1 MKKRGIAAGQLL
13 IIMITLVAFVL
24 IEGTVSRFISKAEG
38 KEAEI
43 ICHDSLALKANT
55 KVNAIVTD
63 ISTPALCKT
72 LDKKFS
78 ASSQEEAMD
87 FMALAMER
95 CWWIWLEGQYSEIL
109 GFAGLFEFG
118 QYGDKTRCFVCS
130 TLIYEEGP
138 AFSKQDFLTN
148 LNQIKSKYR
157 GGGSVLS
164 YIQENGYVEVTED
177 YFNSQN
183 VYAVV
188 FASNI
193 EESLWKA
200 QGFGRIFLGSYP
212 PYNQNGIWLL
222 SMNRFEAAQP
232 CYYQPDIAGD

>member
-1 MKKRGIAAGQLL
+1 MKKRGIAAGQLV

-24 IEGTVSRFISKAEG
+24 IAGTISRFISKAEG

-55 KVNAIVTD
+55 KLDIGIKD

-78 ASSQEEAMD
+78 ASTQEEAMD

-95 CWWIWLEGQYSEIL
+95 CWWIWLEGQYDE
-109 GFAGLFEFG
+109 LFG
-118 QYGDKTRCFVCS
+118 SSVISVSKDKTKCFVCS

-138 AFSKQDFLTN
+138 AFSKLDFLNN

-157 GGGSVLS
+157 GGGSILS
-164 YIQENGYVEVTED
+164 YIQENGYTHIIEES
-177 YFNSQN
+177 FNSQN

-193 EESLWKA
+193 DENFWTTSGSRSM
-200 QGFGRIFLGSYP
+200 GFEI
-212 PYNQNGIWLL
+212 PYHQNGIWLL
-222 SMNRFEAAQP
+222 SMNRLEAAQP
-232 CYYQPDIAGD
+232 CYYQPDIAGE